1 MACHNRLL
9 GELGLMGCLRI
20 DCSLKG
26 SNKTV
31 QRGIFR
37 YRNREKV
44 TSNTSGV
51 LRDMGVDDAPREII

>member
-1 MACHNRLL
+1 
-9 GELGLMGCLRI
+9 MGCLRI

-37 YRNREKV
+37 YRNWEKV

-51 LRDMGVDDAPREII
+51 LGDMGVDDAPREII